1 MMPILHII
9 THICTVVLH
18 IYIQAFLHA
27 AYILCGT
34 YIVLNLFQA
43 YAILGLAATICAP

>member
-1 MMPILHII
+1 MMQILHII

-18 IYIQAFLHA
+18 IHMQAFLHA

-34 YIVLNLFQA
+34 YVVLNLFQA
-43 YAILGLAATICAP
+43 YAILGLAATTCAP